1 MPTRKTI
8 AVPQKCKP
16 ASSSSRFSFVLNYP
30 EGEVADCRSILPFG
44 KFSSRVEFR
53 RLRVYD
59 MSIQARKGKV
69 MNLSKQVNL
78 ALVVV
83 LCAIIGVMANSSRGS
98 SASEPQDVS
107 SLDRRISLLE
117 QRFYSI
123 ESNISRLQQYVAAQR
138 PAVSQPGVSD
148 RELSLLREE
157 IQRLTL
163 RTNEV
168 ECGLSKLDERTTP
181 AARRNPAA
189 KSNDPCRLNPETPV
203 RLSTRP

>member
-1 MPTRKTI
+1 
-8 AVPQKCKP
+8 
-16 ASSSSRFSFVLNYP
+16 
-30 EGEVADCRSILPFG
+30 
-44 KFSSRVEFR
+44 
-53 RLRVYD
+53 
-59 MSIQARKGKV
+59 
-69 MNLSKQVNL
+69 MNLSRQTNFVL
-78 ALVVV
+78 IVV
-83 LCAIIGVMANSSRGS
+83 LCALIGLMANNSRG
-98 SASEPQDVS
+98 ANATAAAENQDVS

-123 ESNISRLQQYVAAQR
+123 ESNISRLQQYIAAQR
-138 PAVSQPGVSD
+138 PSVSQPGTSD
-148 RELSLLREE
+148 REVSLIREE

-163 RTNEV
+163 RINEV